1 MTINNVKEALNNN
14 GYISWADNYP
24 PELYDMNGHIIG
36 RVPLATAER
45 MGKENGFVKWSKPW
59 GGYYVARRMGAK
71 YQQHENDR
79 HCQRI
84 AEELENY
91 CAGTVYRCPE
101 CNEIFTAP
109 EDCEVYRC
117 PDCGHVAN
125 IDEYEQ
131 QSIYDFLEDCLDIEY
146 RMSSRHEL
154 RSVQIMVAFGGPNI
168 YIDTGSN
175 KVELYWW
182 GDRASYPIS
191 SDAAEELDAWA
202 EELFNC

>member
-1 MTINNVKEALNNN
+1 MTIENVKEAINNN
-14 GYISWADNYP
+14 GYICYTEGQRP
-24 PELYDMNGHIIG
+24 TLYDVNHKFICY
-36 RVPLATAER
+36 VPIATADRMAKER
-45 MGKENGFVKWSKPW
+45 DFVRWSESW
-59 GGYYVARRMGAK
+59 GGYYVARRLGAK
-71 YQQHENDR
+71 YTQHENNR

-84 AEELENY
+84 ADELEEY
-91 CAGTVYRCPE
+91 CSGNVYRCPE

-109 EDCEVYRC
+109 DGCEVYRC
-117 PDCGHVAN
+117 PDCGNLA
-125 IDEYEQ
+125 DLSEYEQ

-146 RMSSRHEL
+146 RISSRHEL
-154 RSVQIMVAFGGPNI
+154 RSVQIMVTCGGPNI